1 MIKEEYKNGCRLKE
15 QVKYN
20 IDYDDCQILNLT
32 CANYIYDLVQESSKY
47 ETKLEDVKKML
58 YMIEKLL
65 GHEVQYD
72 IPEYHGDNK
81 KCYFGVVSDNFVINE
96 DNIKQ
101 LDYVLQDTKEFV
113 KSFSTDYQKILY
125 CYPNEF
131 GDINSIKDQNQF
143 EIKESFQRNAVNIAI
158 DYPIIE
164 IYKNNTGYGSSYKT
178 NIIPTDLSKD
188 FCKDNKGIYGEVG
201 NNIYDI
207 NLGIVRFN
215 NAASDSSESYEYVK
229 ITKIPTSGFTFLYST
244 YNILSKYSLLYLD
257 NKLYILSDVY
267 DTGNDSFLNIKY
279 LFDSIS
285 YTLDIY
291 IKVPTKYGKLIV
303 RDTKWAN
310 LNTYQWYSKNT
321 DPYPSEAVDAEFI
334 SPNVLTLPN
343 TLIGT
348 KTYDKFGNELTWSKS
363 DWLNPDGSLVTKVI
377 FASKLNDFTKN
388 NTIYNIVRYI
398 DLKGETITIPENS
411 VLNFIGGAI
420 GNGTI
425 IGNKTKVIN
434 LNVDRIVLS
443 GTWFDSGT
451 TSNRPTNVLVGFQ
464 YFDTTINKP
473 IFWDGSKWIDAT
485 GATV

>member
-1 MIKEEYKNGCRLKE
+1 MI
-15 QVKYN
+15 QV
-20 IDYDDCQILNLT
+20 
-32 CANYIYDLVQESSKY
+32 A
-47 ETKLEDVKKML
+47 
-58 YMIEKLL
+58 
-65 GHEVQYD
+65 
-72 IPEYHGDNK
+72 
-81 KCYFGVVSDNFVINE
+81 DNFNYRGKKPNF
-96 DNIKQ
+96 DR
-101 LDYVLQDTKEFV
+101 DSFDTLQDMKNYSENSLDDGHISYCKETDKHYKFNSNNQSDPTTGKWV
-113 KSFSTDYQKILY
+113 EQHEAVPADEEDITEQNGTLQLANKTYDKQSFSGLGRVYLRK
-125 CYPNEF
+125 
-131 GDINSIKDQNQF
+131 
-143 EIKESFQRNAVNIAI
+143 NI
-158 DYPIIE
+158 
-164 IYKNNTGYGSSYKT
+164 
-178 NIIPTDLSKD
+178 
-188 FCKDNKGIYGEVG
+188 VG

-334 SPNVLTLPN
+334 SSNVLTLPN

-398 DLKGETITIPENS
+398 DLI
-411 VLNFIGGAI
+411 
-420 GNGTI
+420 
-425 IGNKTKVIN
+425 
-434 LNVDRIVLS
+434 
-443 GTWFDSGT
+443 
-451 TSNRPTNVLVGFQ
+451 GFQ
-464 YFDTTINKP
+464 YFDTTVNKP

>member
-47 ETKLEDVKKML
+47 ETKLEDIKKML

-81 KCYFGVVSDNFVINE
+81 KCYFGVVSDNFVIDE

-101 LDYVLQDTKEFV
+101 LDYVLQDTK
-113 KSFSTDYQKILY
+113 
-125 CYPNEF
+125 
-131 GDINSIKDQNQF
+131 
-143 EIKESFQRNAVNIAI
+143 
-158 DYPIIE
+158 
-164 IYKNNTGYGSSYKT
+164 
-178 NIIPTDLSKD
+178 
-188 FCKDNKGIYGEVG
+188 
-201 NNIYDI
+201 
-207 NLGIVRFN
+207 
-215 NAASDSSESYEYVK
+215 
-229 ITKIPTSGFTFLYST
+229 
-244 YNILSKYSLLYLD
+244 
-257 NKLYILSDVY
+257 
-267 DTGNDSFLNIKY
+267 
-279 LFDSIS
+279 
-285 YTLDIY
+285 
-291 IKVPTKYGKLIV
+291 
-303 RDTKWAN
+303 
-310 LNTYQWYSKNT
+310 
-321 DPYPSEAVDAEFI
+321 
-334 SPNVLTLPN
+334 PN

-398 DLKGETITIPENS
+398 DLKGETLTIPENS

-434 LNVDRIVLS
+434 LNVDRIILS
-443 GTWFDSGT
+443 GTWFDSGI

-464 YFDTTINKP
+464 YFDTTVNKP

>member
-1 MIKEEYKNGCRLKE
+1 MI
-15 QVKYN
+15 QV
-20 IDYDDCQILNLT
+20 
-32 CANYIYDLVQESSKY
+32 A
-47 ETKLEDVKKML
+47 
-58 YMIEKLL
+58 
-65 GHEVQYD
+65 
-72 IPEYHGDNK
+72 
-81 KCYFGVVSDNFVINE
+81 DNFNYRGKKPNF
-96 DNIKQ
+96 DR
-101 LDYVLQDTKEFV
+101 DSFDTLQDMKNYSENSLDDGHISYCKETDKHYKFNSNNQSDPTTGKWV
-113 KSFSTDYQKILY
+113 EQHEAVPADEEDITEQNGTLQLANKTYDKQSFSGLGRVYLRK
-125 CYPNEF
+125 
-131 GDINSIKDQNQF
+131 
-143 EIKESFQRNAVNIAI
+143 NI
-158 DYPIIE
+158 
-164 IYKNNTGYGSSYKT
+164 
-178 NIIPTDLSKD
+178 
-188 FCKDNKGIYGEVG
+188 VG
-201 NNIYDI
+201 NNTCDI

-215 NAASDSSESYEYVK
+215 NAASDSSESYEYIK

-244 YNILSKYSLLYLD
+244 YNVLSKYSLLYLD

-334 SPNVLTLPN
+334 SSNVLTLPN

-398 DLKGETITIPENS
+398 DLKGETLTIPENS

-425 IGNKTKVIN
+425 IRNKTKVIN
-434 LNVDRIVLS
+434 LNVDRIILS
-443 GTWFDSGT
+443 GTWFDSGI

-464 YFDTTINKP
+464 YFDTTVNKP

>member
-1 MIKEEYKNGCRLKE
+1 MIQVADNFNYRGKKPNFDRDSFDTLQDMKNYSENSLDDGHISYCKETYNVYQFNSNNQSDPTTGKWVEQHKAVPADEEDITEQNGTLQLANKTYDKQSFSGLGRVYLRKNIVGDKNVLTQAMINKANTIYVIQYDYDLKE
-15 QVKYN
+15 ASIN
-20 IDYDDCQILNLT
+20 IPENCVLQFDGGSLSNGTIVGNNTKIKTELEKIFNNITIDGNWNVVEAHPEWFGALPDG
-32 CANYIYDLVQESSKY
+32 IYDCTDAIQKTINSFDV
-47 ETKLEDVKKML
+47 TKLNNGVYFINSTIQL
-58 YMIEKLL
+58 RSNVVIFGEK
-65 GHEVQYD
+65 G
-72 IPEYHGDNK
+72 K
-81 KCYFGVVSDNFVINE
+81 TT
-96 DNIKQ
+96 IKSP
-101 LDYVLQDTKEFV
+101 VTKEFDVNDLPDANTLPYVFYSEKAV
-113 KSFSTDYQKILY
+113 KVLF
-125 CYPNEF
+125 
-131 GDINSIKDQNQF
+131 
-143 EIKESFQRNAVNIAI
+143 
-158 DYPIIE
+158 
-164 IYKNNTGYGSSYKT
+164 
-178 NIIPTDLSKD
+178 
-188 FCKDNKGIYGEVG
+188 KGISFM
-201 NNIYDI
+201 
-207 NLGIVRFN
+207 LGDYYNGI
-215 NAASDSSESYEYVK
+215 
-229 ITKIPTSGFTFLYST
+229 GFKQTV
-244 YNILSKYSLLYLD
+244 N
-257 NKLYILSDVY
+257 
-267 DTGNDSFLNIKY
+267 G
-279 LFDSIS
+279 
-285 YTLDIY
+285 
-291 IKVPTKYGKLIV
+291 
-303 RDTKWAN
+303 
-310 LNTYQWYSKNT
+310 NT

-411 VLNFIGGAI
+411 VLNFIRGAI

>member
-47 ETKLEDVKKML
+47 ETKLEDIKKML

-131 GDINSIKDQNQF
+131 GDINSIKDQNMVANLGGVSI
-143 EIKESFQRNAVNIAI
+143 EYIKGKPVISGDMYVSKMGTTQERPA
-158 DYPIIE
+158 
-164 IYKNNTGYGSSYKT
+164 
-178 NIIPTDLSKD
+178 NII
-188 FCKDNKGIYGEVG
+188 NK
-201 NNIYDI
+201 
-207 NLGIVRFN
+207 
-215 NAASDSSESYEYVK
+215 
-229 ITKIPTSGFTFLYST
+229 
-244 YNILSKYSLLYLD
+244 
-257 NKLYILSDVY
+257 
-267 DTGNDSFLNIKY
+267 
-279 LFDSIS
+279 
-285 YTLDIY
+285 
-291 IKVPTKYGKLIV
+291 
-303 RDTKWAN
+303 
-310 LNTYQWYSKNT
+310 
-321 DPYPSEAVDAEFI
+321 
-334 SPNVLTLPN
+334 
-343 TLIGT
+343 
-348 KTYDKFGNELTWSKS
+348 
-363 DWLNPDGSLVTKVI
+363 
-377 FASKLNDFTKN
+377 
-388 NTIYNIVRYI
+388 
-398 DLKGETITIPENS
+398 
-411 VLNFIGGAI
+411 
-420 GNGTI
+420 
-425 IGNKTKVIN
+425 
-434 LNVDRIVLS
+434 
-443 GTWFDSGT
+443 
-451 TSNRPTNVLVGFQ
+451 GFQ

>member
-47 ETKLEDVKKML
+47 ETKLEDIKKML

-101 LDYVLQDTKEFV
+101 LDYVLQD
-113 KSFSTDYQKILY
+113 
-125 CYPNEF
+125 
-131 GDINSIKDQNQF
+131 
-143 EIKESFQRNAVNIAI
+143 
-158 DYPIIE
+158 
-164 IYKNNTGYGSSYKT
+164 
-178 NIIPTDLSKD
+178 
-188 FCKDNKGIYGEVG
+188 
-201 NNIYDI
+201 
-207 NLGIVRFN
+207 
-215 NAASDSSESYEYVK
+215 
-229 ITKIPTSGFTFLYST
+229 
-244 YNILSKYSLLYLD
+244 
-257 NKLYILSDVY
+257 
-267 DTGNDSFLNIKY
+267 
-279 LFDSIS
+279 
-285 YTLDIY
+285 
-291 IKVPTKYGKLIV
+291 
-303 RDTKWAN
+303 
-310 LNTYQWYSKNT
+310 
-321 DPYPSEAVDAEFI
+321 
-334 SPNVLTLPN
+334 
-343 TLIGT
+343 
-348 KTYDKFGNELTWSKS
+348 
-363 DWLNPDGSLVTKVI
+363 TKVI

>member
-125 CYPNEF
+125 CY
-131 GDINSIKDQNQF
+131 
-143 EIKESFQRNAVNIAI
+143 
-158 DYPIIE
+158 
-164 IYKNNTGYGSSYKT
+164 
-178 NIIPTDLSKD
+178 
-188 FCKDNKGIYGEVG
+188 
-201 NNIYDI
+201 
-207 NLGIVRFN
+207 
-215 NAASDSSESYEYVK
+215 
-229 ITKIPTSGFTFLYST
+229 
-244 YNILSKYSLLYLD
+244 
-257 NKLYILSDVY
+257 
-267 DTGNDSFLNIKY
+267 
-279 LFDSIS
+279 
-285 YTLDIY
+285 
-291 IKVPTKYGKLIV
+291 
-303 RDTKWAN
+303 
-310 LNTYQWYSKNT
+310 
-321 DPYPSEAVDAEFI
+321 
-334 SPNVLTLPN
+334 PNVLTLPN

>member
-47 ETKLEDVKKML
+47 ETKLEDIKKML

-113 KSFSTDYQKILY
+113 KSFSTD
-125 CYPNEF
+125 
-131 GDINSIKDQNQF
+131 
-143 EIKESFQRNAVNIAI
+143 
-158 DYPIIE
+158 
-164 IYKNNTGYGSSYKT
+164 
-178 NIIPTDLSKD
+178 
-188 FCKDNKGIYGEVG
+188 
-201 NNIYDI
+201 
-207 NLGIVRFN
+207 
-215 NAASDSSESYEYVK
+215 SDSSESYEYIK

-244 YNILSKYSLLYLD
+244 YNVLSKYSLLYLD

-334 SPNVLTLPN
+334 SSNVLTLPN

-398 DLKGETITIPENS
+398 DLKGETLTIPENS

-434 LNVDRIVLS
+434 LNVDRIILS
-443 GTWFDSGT
+443 GTWFDSGI

-464 YFDTTINKP
+464 YFDTTVNKP